1 LARFASSPS
10 TNSPTK
16 YKTNN
21 TFATTF
27 TGPIQRK
34 DRNFDVARNESMAQ
48 AAFQGNPRTF
58 TTQMGQGI
66 QAGSKMS
73 AYRAGVQGD
82 TEAAKGYA
90 SAQQQMLDKYT
101 EAPSANL
108 QFQERFAGEKGWMR
122 DLLLDRDQTRGQER
136 MSSYKRVVDTNLAEY
151 ERQIKEA
158 IAAQQRQT
166 EILGGLF

>member
-1 LARFASSPS
+1 MFASTPN
-10 TNSPTK
+10 TNSPTQ

-21 TFATTF
+21 TFSTTF
-27 TGPIQRK
+27 SGPIQRNP
-34 DRNFDVARNESMAQ
+34 RNFDVARNEAMAQ
-48 AAFQGNPRTF
+48 AAFQGNQRAF
-58 TTQMGQGI
+58 NTQMGPGI
-66 QAGSKMS
+66 QAGSKMA
-73 AYRAGVQGD
+73 AYRSGVQAD

-90 SAQQQMLDKYT
+90 TAQQQLLDKSS

-108 QFQERFAGEKGWMR
+108 QFQERYAGEKGWMR
-122 DLLLDRDQTRGQER
+122 DLLLDRDQTRNQER